1 MGAKEIDQ
9 IAVIAAGAGVP
20 PPAPAAM
27 TAKWDHYARNEHHA
41 VLRKTWNWW
50 LCL

>member
-20 PPAPAAM
+20 PPAAAAL
-27 TAKWDHYARNEHHA
+27 TAKWDHYASNEHPA
-41 VLRKTWNWW
+41 VLR
-50 LCL
+50 